1 MYFFFI
7 HFYIY
12 VRPGTTART
21 TTAGGVLRHSHA
33 HEDTLSLGS
42 GTRWTGVVVN
52 QTGGDGEKHDG
63 WSKGTEGVIGVSS
76 RDAPAVCFSCRWR
89 HRFKTSKTYRAP
101 SEYPPALTWC
111 DAGLVCV

>member
-1 MYFFFI
+1 MYL
-7 HFYIY
+7 YIFLNTLLH

-52 QTGGDGEKHDG
+52 ETEDGEKHDG
-63 WSKGTEGVIGVSS
+63 WSKGTEGVSGVS
-76 RDAPAVCFSCRWR
+76 RHDAPAVCFSCRWH
-89 HRFKTSKTYRAP
+89 HRFKTSKTYQAL
-101 SEYPPALTWC
+101 SEYPHALTWC
-111 DAGLVCV
+111 DAGLVCF